1 LTTINVDDLKDIL
14 KLFLVNSK
22 SEIIRPL
29 IDSFNEDDMMIGII
43 ETFYGIFDTF
53 VSPDPLI
60 LINSIITLETAPL
73 KRNSNSI
80 EYETSVD
87 SPYTIE
93 IEDPDDD
100 ILKIFS
106 PKNNLGSTL
115 NFYR

>member
-1 LTTINVDDLKDIL
+1 MT
-14 KLFLVNSK
+14 
-22 SEIIRPL
+22 
-29 IDSFNEDDMMIGII
+29 IGII
-43 ETFYGIFDTF
+43 ETFFGIFDTF

-60 LINSIITLETAPL
+60 LLDSVITLETAPL
-73 KRNSNSI
+73 KRNSNPI

-100 ILKIFS
+100 IFKIFS
-106 PKNNLGSTL
+106 PKNNLGDTL

>member
-1 LTTINVDDLKDIL
+1 L

-29 IDSFNEDDMMIGII
+29 IDSFIGDDIMIGIV

-53 VSPDPLI
+53 VSPDQSI
-60 LINSIITLETAPL
+60 LTNSIITLETAPL
-73 KRNSNSI
+73 KRNSNPI

-106 PKNNLGSTL
+106 PKNNLGATL